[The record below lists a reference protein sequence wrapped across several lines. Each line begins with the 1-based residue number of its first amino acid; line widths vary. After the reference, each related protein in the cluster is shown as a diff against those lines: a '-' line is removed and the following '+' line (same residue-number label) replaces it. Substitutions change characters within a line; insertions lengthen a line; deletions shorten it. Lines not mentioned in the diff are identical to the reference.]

1 MILTPEIHGLIDRAL
16 QEDLSIGD
24 ATTDALV
31 PPELQATATLFAK
44 QPGVL
49 CGVEV
54 AEAVFRRVDPSL
66 RTERALEDGATM
78 ERGSVVLRASGS
90 AAHLLTAERTAVNFV
105 QHLSGV
111 ATLTATYVEAVS
123 GTGATL
129 IDTRKTLPG
138 LRSLEKY
145 AVRCGGGHNH
155 RRNLGDGILIKDNH
169 IAALRGHGMSL
180 GDIVR
185 RAQQRASHT
194 IKVEVE
200 VTTLEE
206 AEEALDAGAELL
218 LLDNMPPDMMRRAV
232 ELNRGRA
239 VLEASGGINL
249 ETVRAVAE
257 TGVDLISVGAL
268 THSAPSVDISMDI
281 EYGG

>member
-1 MILTPEIHGLIDRAL
+1 AE
-16 QEDLSIGD
+16 
-24 ATTDALV
+24 
-31 PPELQATATLFAK
+31 ELQATATLFAK

-54 AEAVFRRVDPSL
+54 AAAVFRRVDPTLEVEQAL
-66 RTERALEDGATM
+66 RDGDVM
-78 ERGSVVLRASGS
+78 ERGSVALRARGS
-90 AAHLLTAERTAVNFV
+90 AAMLLTAERTAVNFM

-111 ATLTATYVEAVS
+111 ATLTAVYVEAVKD
-123 GTGATL
+123 TGATI

-138 LRSLEKY
+138 LRALEKH

-155 RRNLGDGILIKDNH
+155 RQNLGDGILIKDNH

-185 RAQQRASHT
+185 QAHRRASHT

-206 AEEALDAGAELL
+206 AEEALDAGAQLL
-218 LLDNMPPDMMRRAV
+218 LLDNMPPELMKQAV

-249 ETVRAVAE
+249 DTVRAVAE

-268 THSAPSVDISMDI
+268 THSAPALDISMDI
-281 EYGG
+281 SYLG

>member
-1 MILTPEIHGLIDRAL
+1 MILTPEIHDLIDRAL

-31 PPELQATATLFAK
+31 PPDLQATATLFAK

-78 ERGSVVLRASGS
+78 ERGSVVLRASGP

-111 ATLTATYVEAVS
+111 ATLTATYVEAVR
-123 GTGATL
+123 GTRATL

-155 RRNLGDGILIKDNH
+155 R
-169 IAALRGHGMSL
+169 
-180 GDIVR
+180 
-185 RAQQRASHT
+185 
-194 IKVEVE
+194 
-200 VTTLEE
+200 
-206 AEEALDAGAELL
+206 
-218 LLDNMPPDMMRRAV
+218 
-232 ELNRGRA
+232 
-239 VLEASGGINL
+239 
-249 ETVRAVAE
+249 
-257 TGVDLISVGAL
+257 
-268 THSAPSVDISMDI
+268 
-281 EYGG
+281 